1 MSASGDPEL
10 GAAEEPTVIGLQARQ
25 MTPFPQRQSSPGA
38 FLVPGPRAVMAA
50 CGEFHD
56 PTMILRYRPLNQ
68 PMSRLQTPGGDTV
81 RRGSDISRLP
91 VAGQDRTEPAERLC
105 EQSVTFPSLLHQAQT
120 AMSPIM
126 SRRRAESS
134 LEISRQLGPRPRL
147 LQPAPRRAPDGRLE
161 GEQCP
166 YCHYPDSNTCTIL
179 SACTVPPDRTR
190 PGSDPQAG
198 ASSGHSATS
207 PPTMRGR
214 RPAVAGMPS
223 PARTRYAPTLSR
235 SRRPAAPMPS
245 RPRPGCHRPPA
256 VLRQRGGTGTG
267 QMRPAPRS
275 PTPDPP
281 RATFV
286 TGAHEGQCNEDPS
299 SQDHDAPAAG
309 GQAPDHLVDSHD
321 RPYRDDDRQRG
332 LPCTPG
338 DRCLLAGA
346 GRPVRLCASRPQAPA
361 AVASCT
367 SPGQPRPVQH
377 GPATAGSASP
387 ADMVAW
393 LKGSPCNADT
403 FLTSR
408 GVRFR

>member
-1 MSASGDPEL
+1 
-10 GAAEEPTVIGLQARQ
+10 

-105 EQSVTFPSLLHQAQT
+105 EQSVTFPSLLHQAQA

-134 LEISRQLGPRPRL
+134 LEISRQLGPRARL
-147 LQPAPRRAPDGRLE
+147 LKPAPRRAPDGRLE

-179 SACTVPPDRTR
+179 SACTVPPARTR

-235 SRRPAAPMPS
+235 SRRPAAC
-245 RPRPGCHRPPA
+245 RPGRA
-256 VLRQRGGTGTG
+256 QAAIDRQRSCGNAAELAPDRCG
-267 QMRPAPRS
+267 QPHDRQPPIRPGRRS
-275 PTPDPP
+275 SPGPMKI
-281 RATFV
+281 ATIVLTATMTVSAAYHARLV
-286 TGAHEGQCNEDPS
+286 TGACWL
-299 SQDHDAPAAG
+299 ALAALF
-309 GQAPDHLVDSHD
+309 AYALHVLKHL
-321 RPYRDDDRQRG
+321 RP
-332 LPCTPG
+332 
-338 DRCLLAGA
+338 
-346 GRPVRLCASRPQAPA
+346 
-361 AVASCT
+361 
-367 SPGQPRPVQH
+367 
-377 GPATAGSASP
+377 
-387 ADMVAW
+387 
-393 LKGSPCNADT
+393 
-403 FLTSR
+403 
-408 GVRFR
+408 